1 MYVIKNSIN
10 EGGQLMKL
18 EDYKKVETTNID
30 FKLDLEKEKPKS
42 WLKSVSAFANTKG
55 GIILFGVD
63 DKTHEGK
70 GVADV
75 KKMSEKISE
84 LINARI
90 EPLPRYEL
98 NYFEENG
105 KDFIE
110 LEIGDGPITPYFYV
124 ADGRK
129 EAFIRSG
136 NQSIIAPAHILQ
148 NLILK
153 GKNITFDSL
162 PSEYNIGDF
171 SFTLLTA
178 TIKEKTGKKFNEDRD
193 YISLGLVDKNN
204 KLTNG
209 ALLLSDQGILKQSKV
224 ICTRWNGLTKG
235 SIKKDAIDDKEYT
248 GSLISL
254 LENADTFIKNNS
266 KSSWIIKGMER
277 IEYEDYPI
285 TARREAIVNAL
296 IHRDYQI
303 LGAEIH
309 IDMYDDRIEIISP
322 GGMIDGTQIQNLEIG
337 KVPSM
342 RRNTII
348 SDIFSRLHY
357 MDRRGSGLSRIVDS
371 YSDFLEKPKFLSDE
385 SSFTVIFPNKGYSP
399 VLTID
404 NPVKNGQNGNM
415 VSDEDYFLIKLYK
428 NLGDK
433 VRAKTLTEIKRFFI
447 EFKYDRTFT
456 REDVKS
462 FFHIQNS
469 RASEIIALLVDNNM
483 VDNVEGSKYIFKR

>member
-1 MYVIKNSIN
+1 
-10 EGGQLMKL
+10 MKL

-30 FKLDLEKEKPKS
+30 FKVDLEKDKPKS

-55 GIILFGVD
+55 GIILFGID
-63 DKTHEGK
+63 DKTHEEK

-75 KKMSEKISE
+75 VKTTEKISE

-105 KDFIE
+105 RDFIE

-136 NQSIIAPAHILQ
+136 NQSIPAPAHILQ

-162 PSEYNIGDF
+162 PSEYNVSDL

-178 TIKEKTGKKFNEDRD
+178 TIKDKTGKKFNEDRD
-193 YISLGLVDKNN
+193 YVSLGLADKNN

-209 ALLLSDQGILKQSKV
+209 AVLLSDQGALNQSKV
-224 ICTRWNGLTKG
+224 VCTRWNGLTKG
-235 SIKKDAIDDKEYT
+235 SVKEDALDDKEYT

-254 LENADTFIKNNS
+254 LENTDTFIKNNS
-266 KSSWIIKGMER
+266 KNSWKIKGMDR
-277 IEYEDYPI
+277 VEYEDYPI

-303 LGAEIH
+303 LGSEIH
-309 IDMYDDRIEIISP
+309 IDMYDDRLEIVSP

-348 SDIFSRLHY
+348 SDVFSRLHY
-357 MDRRGSGLSRIVDS
+357 MDRRGSGLSRIMES
-371 YSDFLEKPKFLSDE
+371 YNDFIEKPKFLSDE

-399 VLTID
+399 VLTIN
-404 NPVKNGQNGNM
+404 NPVITGQNENI

-433 VRAKTLTEIKRFFI
+433 VRAKTLSEIKLFFTK
-447 EFKYDRTFT
+447 FQYDNMFT
-456 REDVKS
+456 RENVKD
-462 FFHIQNS
+462 FFHVQNS
-469 RASEIIALLVDNNM
+469 RASEIVALLLTNNM
-483 VDNVEGSKYIFKR
+483 IENVEGSKYKFKR

>member
-1 MYVIKNSIN
+1 
-10 EGGQLMKL
+10 MKL

-30 FKLDLEKEKPKS
+30 FKVDLEKEKPKS

-63 DKTHEGK
+63 DKTREEK
-70 GVADV
+70 GIEDV
-75 KKMSEKISE
+75 VKATEKISE

-98 NYFEENG
+98 NYFEEDG

-136 NQSIIAPAHILQ
+136 NQSIPAPAHILQ

-162 PSEYNIGDF
+162 PSEYNVGDL

-178 TIKEKTGKKFNEDRD
+178 TIKDKTGNKFNEDRD
-193 YISLGLVDKNN
+193 YISLGLADKNN

-209 ALLLSDQGILKQSKV
+209 AVLLSDQGALNQSKV
-224 ICTRWNGLTKG
+224 VCTRWNGLTKG
-235 SIKKDAIDDKEYT
+235 SVKEDALDDKEYT

-254 LENADTFIKNNS
+254 LENTDTFIKNNS
-266 KSSWIIKGMER
+266 KSSWKIKGMDR
-277 IEYEDYPI
+277 VEYEDYPI

-303 LGAEIH
+303 LGSEIH
-309 IDMYDDRIEIISP
+309 IDMYDDRLEIVSP

-348 SDIFSRLHY
+348 SDVFSRLHY
-357 MDRRGSGLSRIVDS
+357 MDRRGSGLSRIMES
-371 YSDFLEKPKFLSDE
+371 YNDFIEKPKFLSDE

-399 VLTID
+399 VLTIN
-404 NPVKNGQNGNM
+404 NPVITGQNENI

-428 NLGDK
+428 NLGDR
-433 VRAKTLTEIKRFFI
+433 VRAKTLSEIKLFFTK
-447 EFKYDRTFT
+447 FQYDNMFT
-456 REDVKS
+456 RENVKD
-462 FFHIQNS
+462 FFHVQNS
-469 RASEIIALLVDNNM
+469 RASEIVALLLTNNM
-483 VDNVEGSKYIFKR
+483 IENVEGSKYRFKR

>member
-1 MYVIKNSIN
+1 
-10 EGGQLMKL
+10 MKL

-30 FKLDLEKEKPKS
+30 FKVDLEKEKPKS

-63 DKTHEGK
+63 DKTREEK
-70 GVADV
+70 GIEDV
-75 KKMSEKISE
+75 VKATEKISE

-98 NYFEENG
+98 NYFEEDG

-136 NQSIIAPAHILQ
+136 NQSIPAHILQ

-162 PSEYNIGDF
+162 PSEYNVGDL

-178 TIKEKTGKKFNEDRD
+178 TIKDKTGNKFNEDRD
-193 YISLGLVDKNN
+193 YISLGLADKNN

-209 ALLLSDQGILKQSKV
+209 AVLLSDQGALNQSKV
-224 ICTRWNGLTKG
+224 VCTRWNGLTKG
-235 SIKKDAIDDKEYT
+235 SVKEDALDDKEYT

-254 LENADTFIKNNS
+254 LENTDTFIKNNS
-266 KSSWIIKGMER
+266 KSSWKIKGMDR
-277 IEYEDYPI
+277 VEYEDYPI

-303 LGAEIH
+303 LGSEIH
-309 IDMYDDRIEIISP
+309 IDMYDDRLEIVSP

-348 SDIFSRLHY
+348 SDVFSRLHY
-357 MDRRGSGLSRIVDS
+357 MDRRGSGLSRIMES
-371 YSDFLEKPKFLSDE
+371 YNDFIEKPKFLSDE

-399 VLTID
+399 VLTIN
-404 NPVKNGQNGNM
+404 NPVITGQNENI

-428 NLGDK
+428 NLGDR
-433 VRAKTLTEIKRFFI
+433 VRAKTLSEIKLFI
-447 EFKYDRTFT
+447 TKFQYDNMFT
-456 REDVKS
+456 RENVKD
-462 FFHIQNS
+462 FFHVQNS
-469 RASEIIALLVDNNM
+469 RASEIVALLLTNNM
-483 VDNVEGSKYIFKR
+483 IENVEGSKYRFKR

>member
-1 MYVIKNSIN
+1 MR
-10 EGGQLMKL
+10 L

-30 FKLDLEKEKPKS
+30 FKVDLEKEKTKS

-63 DKTHEGK
+63 DKTREKK
-70 GVADV
+70 GIANVV
-75 KKMSEKISE
+75 KTTEKISE
-84 LINARI
+84 LINSRI

-98 NYFEENG
+98 NYFEEDG

-136 NQSIIAPAHILQ
+136 NQSIPAPAHILQ

-153 GKNITFDSL
+153 GKNVTFDSL
-162 PSEYNIGDF
+162 PSEYNVGDL
-171 SFTLLTA
+171 SFTLLKA
-178 TIKEKTGKKFNEDRD
+178 TIKDKTGKKFNEDRD
-193 YISLGLVDKNN
+193 YISLGLLDKNN

-209 ALLLSDQGILKQSKV
+209 AVLLSDQGELNQSKV
-224 ICTRWNGLTKG
+224 VCTRWNGLTKG
-235 SIKKDAIDDKEYT
+235 SVKEDALDDKEYT

-254 LENADTFIKNNS
+254 LENTDTFIKNNS
-266 KSSWIIKGMER
+266 KNSWKIKGMDR
-277 IEYEDYPI
+277 IEYEDYPV

-303 LGAEIH
+303 LGSEIH
-309 IDMYDDRIEIISP
+309 VDMYDDRLEIVSP

-357 MDRRGSGLSRIVDS
+357 MDRRGSGLSRIMES
-371 YSDFLEKPKFLSDE
+371 YNDFIEKPKFSSDE

-399 VLTID
+399 VLKIN
-404 NPVKNGQNGNM
+404 NPLITGQNGNV

-433 VRAKTLTEIKRFFI
+433 VRAKTLSEMKLFFSK
-447 EFKYDRTFT
+447 FQYDNMFT
-456 REDVKS
+456 REEVKN
-462 FFHIQNS
+462 FFHVQNS
-469 RASEIIALLVDNNM
+469 RASEIVALLLTNNM
-483 VDNVEGSKYIFKR
+483 IENVEGSKYKFKR

>member
-1 MYVIKNSIN
+1 
-10 EGGQLMKL
+10 MKL

-30 FKLDLEKEKPKS
+30 FKVDLEKDKPKS

-55 GIILFGVD
+55 GIILFGID
-63 DKTHEGK
+63 DKTHEEK

-75 KKMSEKISE
+75 VKTTEKISE

-105 KDFIE
+105 RDFIE

-124 ADGRK
+124 GDGRK

-136 NQSIIAPAHILQ
+136 NQSIPAPAHILQ

-162 PSEYNIGDF
+162 PSEYNVGDL

-178 TIKEKTGKKFNEDRD
+178 TIKDKTGKKFNEDRD
-193 YISLGLVDKNN
+193 YISLGLADKNN

-209 ALLLSDQGILKQSKV
+209 AVLLSDQGALNQSKV
-224 ICTRWNGLTKG
+224 VCTRWNGLTKG
-235 SIKKDAIDDKEYT
+235 SVKEEAIDDKEYT

-254 LENADTFIKNNS
+254 LENTDTFIKNNS
-266 KSSWIIKGMER
+266 KNSWKIKGLDR
-277 IEYEDYPI
+277 IEYEDYPV

-303 LGAEIH
+303 LGSEIH
-309 IDMYDDRIEIISP
+309 VDMYDDRLEIVSP

-348 SDIFSRLHY
+348 SDVFSRLHY
-357 MDRRGSGLSRIVDS
+357 MDRRGSGLSRIIES
-371 YSDFLEKPKFLSDE
+371 YNDFIEKPRFLSDE

-399 VLTID
+399 VLTIN
-404 NPVKNGQNGNM
+404 NPVITGQNGNI

-433 VRAKTLTEIKRFFI
+433 VRAKTLSEIKLFFTQ
-447 EFKYDRTFT
+447 FQYNNMFT
-456 REDVKS
+456 REDVKN
-462 FFHIQNS
+462 FFHVQNS
-469 RASEIIALLVDNNM
+469 RASEIVALLLTNNM
-483 VDNVEGSKYIFKR
+483 IENVEGSKYKFKR

>member
-1 MYVIKNSIN
+1 
-10 EGGQLMKL
+10 MKL

-30 FKLDLEKEKPKS
+30 FKVDLEKEKPKS

-63 DKTHEGK
+63 DKTREEK
-70 GVADV
+70 GIEDV
-75 KKMSEKISE
+75 VKATEKISE

-98 NYFEENG
+98 NYFEEDG

-136 NQSIIAPAHILQ
+136 NQSIPAPAHILQ

-162 PSEYNIGDF
+162 SSEYNVGDL

-178 TIKEKTGKKFNEDRD
+178 TIKDKTGKKFNEDRD
-193 YISLGLVDKNN
+193 YISLGLADKNN

-209 ALLLSDQGILKQSKV
+209 AVLLSDQGALNQSKV
-224 ICTRWNGLTKG
+224 VCTRWNGLTKG
-235 SIKKDAIDDKEYT
+235 SVKEDALDDKEYT

-254 LENADTFIKNNS
+254 LENTDTFIKNNS
-266 KSSWIIKGMER
+266 KNSWKIKGMDR
-277 IEYEDYPI
+277 VEYEDYPI

-303 LGAEIH
+303 LGSEIH
-309 IDMYDDRIEIISP
+309 IDMYDDRLEIVSP

-348 SDIFSRLHY
+348 SDVFSRLHY
-357 MDRRGSGLSRIVDS
+357 MDRRGSGLSRIMES
-371 YSDFLEKPKFLSDE
+371 YNDFIEKPKFLSDE

-399 VLTID
+399 VLTIN
-404 NPVKNGQNGNM
+404 NPVITGQNGNV

-433 VRAKTLTEIKRFFI
+433 VKAKTLSEIKLFFTD
-447 EFKYDRTFT
+447 FQYDNMFT
-456 REDVKS
+456 RENVKD
-462 FFHIQNS
+462 FFHVQNS
-469 RASEIIALLVDNNM
+469 RASEIVALLLTNNM
-483 VDNVEGSKYIFKR
+483 IENVEGSKYKFKR

>member
-1 MYVIKNSIN
+1 
-10 EGGQLMKL
+10 MKL

-30 FKLDLEKEKPKS
+30 FKVDLEKDKPKS

-55 GIILFGVD
+55 GIILFGID
-63 DKTHEGK
+63 DKTHEEK

-75 KKMSEKISE
+75 VKTTEKISE

-105 KDFIE
+105 RDFIE

-136 NQSIIAPAHILQ
+136 NQSIPAPAHILQ

-162 PSEYNIGDF
+162 PSEYNVSDL

-178 TIKEKTGKKFNEDRD
+178 TIKDKTGKKFNEDRD
-193 YISLGLVDKNN
+193 YVSLGLADKNN

-209 ALLLSDQGILKQSKV
+209 AVLLSDQGALNQSKV
-224 ICTRWNGLTKG
+224 VCTRWNGLTKG
-235 SIKKDAIDDKEYT
+235 SVKEDALDDKEYT

-254 LENADTFIKNNS
+254 LENTDTFIKNNS
-266 KSSWIIKGMER
+266 KNSWKIKGMDR
-277 IEYEDYPI
+277 VEYEDYPI

-303 LGAEIH
+303 LGSEIH
-309 IDMYDDRIEIISP
+309 IDMYDDRLEIVSP

-348 SDIFSRLHY
+348 SDVFSRLHY
-357 MDRRGSGLSRIVDS
+357 MDRRGSGLSRIMES
-371 YSDFLEKPKFLSDE
+371 YNDFIEKPKFLSDE

-399 VLTID
+399 VLTIN
-404 NPVKNGQNGNM
+404 NPVITGQNENI

-433 VRAKTLTEIKRFFI
+433 VRAKTLSEIKLFFTK
-447 EFKYDRTFT
+447 FQYDNMFT
-456 REDVKS
+456 RENVKV
-462 FFHIQNS
+462 FFHVQNS
-469 RASEIIALLVDNNM
+469 RASEIVALLLTNNM
-483 VDNVEGSKYIFKR
+483 IENVEGSKYKFKR

>member
-1 MYVIKNSIN
+1 
-10 EGGQLMKL
+10 MKL

-30 FKLDLEKEKPKS
+30 FKVDLEKEKPKS

-55 GIILFGVD
+55 GIILFGID
-63 DKTHEGK
+63 DKTHEEK
-70 GVADV
+70 GISDV
-75 KKMSEKISE
+75 VKTTEKISE

-98 NYFEENG
+98 NYFAEDG
-105 KDFIE
+105 RDFIE

-136 NQSIIAPAHILQ
+136 NQSIPAPSHILQ

-162 PSEYNIGDF
+162 PSEYSIGDL

-178 TIKEKTGKKFNEDRD
+178 TIKDKTGMKFDKDRD
-193 YISLGLVDKNN
+193 YISLGLSDENN
-204 KLTNG
+204 KLTYG
-209 ALLLSDQGILKQSKV
+209 GVLLSDQGALNQSKV
-224 ICTRWNGLTKG
+224 VCTRWNGLTKG
-235 SIKKDAIDDKEYT
+235 YVKEDALDDKEYT

-254 LENADTFIKNNS
+254 LENTDTFIKNNS
-266 KSSWIIKGMER
+266 KNSWKIKGMNR
-277 IEYEDYPI
+277 VEYEDYPI

-303 LGAEIH
+303 LGSEIH
-309 IDMYDDRIEIISP
+309 IDMYDDRLEIVSP

-348 SDIFSRLHY
+348 ADVFSRLHY
-357 MDRRGSGLSRIVDS
+357 MDRRGSGLSRIMES
-371 YSDFLEKPKFLSDE
+371 YNDFMEKPRFLSDE

-399 VLTID
+399 VFELN
-404 NPVKNGQNGNM
+404 NPVKTGQNVNV

-433 VRAKTLTEIKRFFI
+433 VRAKTLVELKLFFE
-447 EFKYDRTFT
+447 EFKYDGLFT
-456 REDVKS
+456 REDVKK
-462 FFHIQNS
+462 FFNVKNS
-469 RASEIIALLVDNNM
+469 RASEILSILLSNNM
-483 VDNVEGSKYIFKR
+483 IENIEGSKYRFKR

>member
-1 MYVIKNSIN
+1 
-10 EGGQLMKL
+10 MKL

-30 FKLDLEKEKPKS
+30 FKVSLEKEKPKS

-63 DKTHEGK
+63 DKTREEIGIE
-70 GVADV
+70 DV
-75 KKMSEKISE
+75 VNTTEKISE
-84 LINARI
+84 FINARI

-124 ADGRK
+124 GDGRK

-136 NQSIIAPAHILQ
+136 NQSIPAPAHILQ

-162 PSEYNIGDF
+162 PREYNIGDL
-171 SFTLLTA
+171 SFTLLMA
-178 TIKEKTGKKFNEDRD
+178 TIKEKTGKQFDDDRD

-209 ALLLSDQGILKQSKV
+209 GVLLSDQGALNQSKV
-224 ICTRWNGLTKG
+224 VCTRWNGLTKG
-235 SIKKDAIDDKEYT
+235 TIKEVALDDKEYT

-254 LENADTFIKNNS
+254 LENTDTFIKNNS
-266 KSSWIIKGMER
+266 RNTWKIEGMDR

-303 LGAEIH
+303 LGSEIH
-309 IDMYDDRIEIISP
+309 IDMYDDRLEVISP

-357 MDRRGSGLSRIVDS
+357 MDRRGSGLSRIMES
-371 YSDFLEKPKFLSDE
+371 YKNFVKKPKFLSDE

-399 VLTID
+399 VFEL
-404 NPVKNGQNGNM
+404 NSPVKTGQNKNV
-415 VSDEDYFLIKLYK
+415 VSDEDYFIIKLYK
-428 NLGDK
+428 SLGEK
-433 VRAKTLTEIKRFFI
+433 VRAKTLSEIKLFFMQYR
-447 EFKYDRTFT
+447 YDQSFT
-456 REDVKS
+456 REDVKG
-462 FFHIQNS
+462 FFNVKNS
-469 RASEIIALLVDNNM
+469 RASEIVATLLNSNIIENID
-483 VDNVEGSKYIFKR
+483 GGKYKFRK